1 MTDCEMIKALLPMYI
16 EDECSDEVRTSVEE
30 HLKECP
36 RCQKEYEEMT
46 KGLPQMPVDLP
57 DAKQINPFKKIKAFN
72 RRRNAMIILSVTI
85 VMIIIALLLVKYLL
99 YKNGKTIYCQRD
111 PIVVFEAILDSF
123 YDSDPNS
130 KISLVVAEKDG
141 SIIDYN
147 NHFFEIYD
155 ADKERYYQVDNKNI
169 SSSGDKNKEHPD
181 SIRIEIVPKTK
192 KDQKPDSI
200 DLSTVMVIL
209 RSIIDQTDVDISK
222 ASIAVHS
229 YKGSVGYDVDYYY
242 DAITGDFTE
251 AEKFKEIQEGKS
263 VCIIRLIEPT
273 VKVPDEGV
281 LMGDELRIIQIA
293 VCY

>member
-1 MTDCEMIKALLPMYI
+1 M
-16 EDECSDEVRTSVEE
+16 
-30 HLKECP
+30 
-36 RCQKEYEEMT
+36 
-46 KGLPQMPVDLP
+46 
-57 DAKQINPFKKIKAFN
+57 
-72 RRRNAMIILSVTI
+72 
-85 VMIIIALLLVKYLL
+85 
-99 YKNGKTIYCQRD
+99 
-111 PIVVFEAILDSF
+111 
-123 YDSDPNS
+123 
-130 KISLVVAEKDG
+130 VAEKDG

-200 DLSTVMVIL
+200 DLSTVTVII
-209 RSIIDQTDVDISK
+209 RSIIDQTDVDSSK

-242 DAITGDFTE
+242 DAITGGFTE
-251 AEKFKEIQEGKS
+251 AEKFKEIQEGKN